1 MNRVDL
7 HTHTTASDGVQQPWE
22 NVRMAK
28 EAGLAAIAITDH
40 DTIDGIAEAMEA
52 GAQFGIIVVPG
63 VEIST
68 VANGQDIHI
77 LGYYTDWKNEQWR
90 KKLQSLLDT
99 RERRNEMI
107 IEKLQQLG
115 IPITMEEVLEEARR
129 QGKDGGTIG
138 RPHIASVLI
147 AKTIVASMQE
157 AFDQFLSTE
166 GAAYANPPR
175 LHPFEAIDWIR
186 EAGGTSVIAHPGL
199 YKDDALV
206 EAIIQNGVD
215 GIEVYHSDHTRED
228 EAKYERLAQQH
239 GLIVTGG
246 SDFHGERQGAVFHG
260 PIGNR
265 TVDVGV
271 LQQLNPVWRE
281 NA

>member
-1 MNRVDL
+1 
-7 HTHTTASDGVQQPWE
+7 
-22 NVRMAK
+22 MAK